1 MIKIGLWGSQPYID
15 LPYHVIGW
23 LGWLA
28 MAAVILW
35 SIRKSGLSKNSSIT
49 KNQRL
54 LFVVLLALTFAT
66 NLFVG
71 LTLPGEK
78 ILPLPNVP
86 RESTTPILMVFSALP
101 WLLAGGMLGPVS
113 TAILAFVGGC
123 ISAFWNTHSPFTPL
137 ETTSIALLACW
148 ALRQNYRT
156 AFFRLVR
163 HPLGSAL
170 FVAVIS
176 TPIYLFST
184 FFATSGPLAAKLD
197 YAFTQSWSLMII
209 NGLQLIIAGFLL
221 EIFLVMRSRLW
232 IQIKTFQPSPSEA
245 GLQTRILYVTLPM
258 ILVLLLTLTVADWT
272 VAGNAARQMVENQL
286 ASSARAAS
294 ENIPYFIETG
304 QSLALDLAT
313 ANLTADE
320 TDLVNKT
327 LQNKIRSVPYF
338 NELFVFDKGANPVTG
353 YPSTDA
359 NQLQLSDEEKAG
371 LQLALNGVRI
381 QTYLVAPADGSDS
394 AQVSFIAAIPDEY
407 GMADG
412 ILLARTDLAT
422 NFFSQPALS
431 AIEEIK
437 NSGGEGVIL
446 DVNNR
451 VLYHTLPGLVMTTY
465 NGEIPEA
472 TGFYDETSAT
482 GTRRLL
488 YAVITSDGNW
498 KILLSV
504 PATTAQEI
512 ALRIA
517 VPLLAMTLVVSLA
530 AYVLLRFMMKKIT
543 VSLGVLADRADEIA
557 HGSLDTP
564 IETSGVD
571 EIGRLG
577 AAFEQMRKSMKDRL
591 EELDHLLKVSQGVA
605 SNLTISGSASHIL
618 EAVLTNGACSGRLV
632 LLKEPNILDV
642 PADYLSYSAG
652 KCADEY
658 SALDEMMLGLLK
670 EEQITIIPSKSRI
683 KRMGISKT
691 ASLPAAVAG
700 VAIREEDTYYGVLWI
715 AYDQTHRFQDT
726 EIRFI
731 NTIAGQV
738 VLAVANSNLY
748 QRAEIGK
755 KRLESVLESTP
766 EPVILVGENQELILA
781 NPAARAVS
789 GLIGTSQEMLFE
801 KEKILSGELVKFL
814 SLEKTGDEGSKE
826 ITLENGR
833 TYFASISNVDVEQ
846 SKVGRVCVLR
856 DVTDYKALEKMKSE
870 FVTTVSHDLR
880 SPLSLVKGY
889 TSMLQM
895 VGELNDQQKDYTA
908 KIVNGLETMNHMVD
922 NLLDLGRIEAGIDL
936 QLEKVKPYD
945 LLEQVM
951 SMLQPQA
958 TQRKIQLM
966 RELSNAQEIEIDA
979 DRVLLQQALFN
990 LLDNAIKYSSLN
1002 SQVNLRL
1009 IGKDASVV
1017 FSVQDH
1023 GAGIAPLDLPFIFDR
1038 MYKPARKDGNT
1049 QKGSGL
1055 GLSIVK
1061 SVAERHKGKAWAEST
1076 LGKGSTFSIEIPI
1089 RQPENRTEI
1098 KI

>member
-1 MIKIGLWGSQPYID
+1 MIKIGLWGNQPYID
-15 LPYHVIGW
+15 LPYHIIGW
-23 LGWLA
+23 LGWLV
-28 MAAVILW
+28 MAAIILW
-35 SIRKSGLSKNSSIT
+35 QLRKSVHGQKRSIT
-49 KNQRL
+49 RNDQL
-54 LFVVLLALTFAT
+54 LFLVLLVLTVAT

-71 LTLPGEK
+71 LSLPGEK

-101 WLLAGGMLGPVS
+101 WVLAGGMLGPVS
-113 TAILAFVGGC
+113 AAILGFIGGC
-123 ISAFWNTHSPFTPL
+123 FSAFWNTHSPFTPL
-137 ETTSIALLACW
+137 EMTAVALLVCS

-156 AFFRLVR
+156 LFFRFLR
-163 HPLGSAL
+163 HPLGAAL
-170 FVAVIS
+170 FVSVIS

-184 FFATSGPLAAKLD
+184 FFATNGPLAAKLD
-197 YAFTQSWSLMII
+197 YAFTQSWSLVVT
-209 NGLQLIIAGFLL
+209 NGIELIIAGFLL
-221 EIFLVMRSRLW
+221 EIFLVMRSKLW
-232 IQIKTFQPSPSEA
+232 IQIKTFQPSPIEA

-258 ILVLLLTLTVADWT
+258 ILVLLLTLTVADWS
-272 VAGNAARQMVENQL
+272 VAGNAAKQMVKNQL
-286 ASSARAAS
+286 NSAAEVAS

-313 ANLTADE
+313 SSLTSDE
-320 TDLVNKT
+320 TDQVNAL
-327 LQNKIRSVPYF
+327 LQSKIRSVPYF
-338 NELFVFDKGANPVTG
+338 NELFVFDKGANPITG
-353 YPSTDA
+353 YPSADA
-359 NQLQLSDEEKAG
+359 SLLQLSDEENAG

-381 QTYLVAPADGSDS
+381 QTYLIPPSAGEDS
-394 AQVSFIAAIPDEY
+394 AKISFIAAIPDEY

-431 AIEEIK
+431 ALDGIK

-446 DVNNR
+446 DSTNR
-451 VLYHTLPGLVMTTY
+451 VLYNTLPGQVMTVY
-465 NGEIPEA
+465 NGDVPEQ
-472 TGFYDETSAT
+472 TGFYDDTSAT

-488 YAVITSDGNW
+488 YAVVTDDGNW
-498 KILLSV
+498 KILLSL
-504 PATTAQEI
+504 PASAAQEI
-512 ALRIA
+512 ALNIA
-517 VPLLAMTLVVSLA
+517 IPLLAMTLAVSFA

-543 VSLGVLADRADEIA
+543 TSLGVLADRADEIA
-557 HGSLDTP
+557 HGSLNTP
-564 IETSGVD
+564 VETSGVD

-605 SNLTISGSASHIL
+605 SNLSINGAATHIL
-618 EAVLTNGACSGRLV
+618 EAALSSGACSSRLV
-632 LLKEPNILDV
+632 LLKEPNILET
-642 PADYLSYSAG
+642 PANFQTFSAG
-652 KCADEY
+652 KYADEFN
-658 SALDEMMLGLLK
+658 SLDEMMLGLLK
-670 EEQITIIPSKSRI
+670 DEQITIIPSKARI

-691 ASLPAAVAG
+691 AILPAAVAG

-715 AYDQTHRFQDT
+715 AFDQTHRFQDA
-726 EIRFI
+726 EIRYL
-731 NTIAGQV
+731 NTIAGQT

-748 QRAEIGK
+748 QKAEIGR

-766 EPVILVGENQELILA
+766 EPVMLVGENQELILA
-781 NPAARAVS
+781 NSAARAVA
-789 GLIGTSQEMLFE
+789 GLIGSNKEMLFE
-801 KEKILSGELVKFL
+801 KEMILSENLKTLLLSEKSVK
-814 SLEKTGDEGSKE
+814 SNSQE

-833 TYFASISNVDVEQ
+833 TYFASVSDVDVEQ
-846 SKVGRVCVLR
+846 SLVGRVCVLR
-856 DVTDYKALEKMKSE
+856 DITEYKALEKMKSD

-895 VGELNDQQKDYTA
+895 VGELNDQQKDYTG

-922 NLLDLGRIEAGIDL
+922 NLLDLGRIEAGIEL

-945 LLEQVM
+945 LLDQVM

-958 TQRKIQLM
+958 TQKKIQLM

-990 LLDNAIKYSSLN
+990 LLDNAIKYSPMN
-1002 SQVNLRL
+1002 AQVNLRL
-1009 IGKDASVV
+1009 VSKENTVV

-1023 GAGIAPLDLPFIFDR
+1023 GVGIAPLDLPYIFDR
-1038 MYKPARKDGNT
+1038 MYKPSRKDGT
-1049 QKGSGL
+1049 GQMGSGL

-1089 RQPENRTEI
+1089 HQPEVRLEN
-1098 KI
+1098 KN